1 MSAPTAKRAPDA
13 LGYVV
18 AQGRTVYVGNKALGP
33 GEPVEFPKD
42 EIEHLLAAGFVART
56 DAEAPIG
63 AGVQVGGLQIKGG
76 RRPGG
81 VVV

>member
-13 LGYVV
+13 PEYVV
-18 AQGRTVYVGNKALGP
+18 AQGRTVYVGSKALGP

-42 EIEHLLAAGFVART
+42 EIAHLLTAGFVTRT
-56 DAEAPIG
+56 DAEVSIG

-76 RRPGG
+76 RKPGG
-81 VVV
+81 VVA